1 MTLSQ
6 LLFTFEGRIER
17 RAYWFAVVL
26 LFAAGLVASILDRLL
41 FGHPNSLVS
50 AAVAIVSFVASL
62 AVSVKRWHD
71 RDKSGWWVLVIFV
84 PLVGWLWALIENG
97 LLRGTPGPN
106 RFGPDPTPLS

>member
-71 RDKSGWWVLVIFV
+71 RDKSGWWTLILIVPVIGFIWWLVECGI
-84 PLVGWLWALIENG
+84 LE
-97 LLRGTPGPN
+97 GTRGPN
-106 RFGPDPTPLS
+106 RFGPDPLA